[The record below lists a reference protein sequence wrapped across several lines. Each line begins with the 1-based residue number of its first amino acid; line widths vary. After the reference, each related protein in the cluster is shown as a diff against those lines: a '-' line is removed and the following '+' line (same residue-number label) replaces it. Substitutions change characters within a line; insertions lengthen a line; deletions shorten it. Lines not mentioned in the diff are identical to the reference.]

1 MARRRRNTK
10 GGPEQVVVAVIGMAS
25 LLIAVRMGGGPG
37 ALFRNALTIFLA
49 LGIVAVM
56 ALLAWKSSRK
66 SETPERSSPEPKPPS
81 GRRAPSVSTTSQ
93 EDSIDRLHNERASV
107 VEAAVEELRPTDW
120 SIETLH
126 AIEWK
131 RFEELCEGFW
141 KAKGYPARLTGP
153 GADGGVDVVISERAD
168 PSKAF
173 AVIQC
178 KAWGSKQVG
187 VETVRALWGAKD
199 HFSAKLAIFYG
210 LSGFSEGAQKF
221 AAEKY
226 LKLVSGE
233 DLLVQIKSLDAEQQ
247 KELLAY
253 VTRGDYYTPTCPKCD
268 IKMVRREGSGGK
280 TDFWGCQNFRR
291 CGSKPI
297 SLSA

>member
-1 MARRRRNTK
+1 MARRGRKTK
-10 GGPEQVVVAVIGMAS
+10 GGPEQAAIGIIGMVS
-25 LLIAVRMGGGPG
+25 LLIATRMGGGWG
-37 ALFRNALTIFLA
+37 AVLRNTLMIAFA
-49 LGIVAVM
+49 LGVVAVL

-66 SETPERSSPEPKPPS
+66 TETPELSSPKPKLSPHRS
-81 GRRAPSVSTTSQ
+81 APTVSANAQ
-93 EDSIDRLHNERASV
+93 EDIIDRLRNERANGTQATAEKV
-107 VEAAVEELRPTDW
+107 RPTEW
-120 SIETLH
+120 SLETLH

-153 GADGGVDVVISERAD
+153 GADGGVDVVISERTD

-210 LSGFSEGAQKF
+210 LSGFSADAQKF
-221 AAEKY
+221 ATEKY

-233 DLLVQIKSLDAEQQ
+233 DLLAQIKSLDAEQQ
-247 KELLAY
+247 KELLAH
-253 VTRGDYYTPTCPKCD
+253 VTRGDYSTPTCPKCD
-268 IKMVRREGSGGK
+268 IKMIRREGSGGK
-280 TDFWGCQNFRR
+280 SDFWSCKNFRK

-297 SLSA
+297 SVRA